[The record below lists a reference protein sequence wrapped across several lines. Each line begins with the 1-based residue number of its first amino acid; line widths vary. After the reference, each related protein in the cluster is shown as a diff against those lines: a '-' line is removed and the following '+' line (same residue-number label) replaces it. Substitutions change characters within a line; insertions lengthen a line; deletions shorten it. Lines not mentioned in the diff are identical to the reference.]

1 MNYTLLNKNTEMY
14 TDIRRVFVNRG
25 VQPSEIEHYLN
36 VSSDD
41 ENSPELL
48 DNIKQGAQ
56 LFMTAAKHRDNVALV
71 VDCDCDGFTASALL
85 YNYWWRLLPNW
96 VENNWQWFIH
106 ENKEHGLSDVIE
118 TVLTLYF
125 LITMTPNLILI
136 ILALLSIISTV
147 ITPIALSPVLVLCIS
162 FVNILTIFWGTA
174 LVTKAWNI
182 SWIL

>member
-25 VQPSEIEHYLN
+25 IQPNEIEHYLN

-118 TVLTLYF
+118 TVL
-125 LITMTPNLILI
+125 N
-136 ILALLSIISTV
+136 AGV
-147 ITPIALSPVLVLCIS
+147 KLCIVPDAGGGDS
-162 FVNILTIFWGTA
+162 EYAQRLKEAGILQTRLRTPHARQIHNIPGCHVQLPKND
-174 LVTKAWNI
+174 L
-182 SWIL
+182 